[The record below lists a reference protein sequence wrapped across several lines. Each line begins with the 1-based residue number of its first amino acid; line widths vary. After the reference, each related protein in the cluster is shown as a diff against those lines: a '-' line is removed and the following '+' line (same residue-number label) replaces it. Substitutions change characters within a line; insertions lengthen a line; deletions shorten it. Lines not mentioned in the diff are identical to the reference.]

1 MRPASAVSQDT
12 LITEDIGHPDGAAS
26 VESLRV
32 ASRLL
37 PSPCSGAALVAAV
50 AGVAAP
56 SQAAPED
63 SGSGWM
69 VPHEGAKR
77 IATAVLGFFFFFF
90 FVFLFCLIFF
100 RVEAGVLSVWHLSEL
115 HAFNLFHSV

>member
-1 MRPASAVSQDT
+1 MACIVVQTWTLGRMRPASAVSQDT

-37 PSPCSGAALVAAV
+37 PSPCSGAALVAAA

-56 SQAAPED
+56 SQATPED

-69 VPHEGAKR
+69 VPQKGAKR
-77 IATAVLGFFFFFF
+77 IATAVGVSLFF
-90 FVFLFCLIFF
+90 FLFCLVIYF
-100 RVEAGVLSVWHLSEL
+100 RVAAGVLCS
-115 HAFNLFHSV
+115 AT

>member
-77 IATAVLGFFFFFF
+77 IATAVLGFFFFFRFSVLLNF
-90 FVFLFCLIFF
+90 FQGGSGGSLCLASF
-100 RVEAGVLSVWHLSEL
+100 RTACV
-115 HAFNLFHSV
+115 